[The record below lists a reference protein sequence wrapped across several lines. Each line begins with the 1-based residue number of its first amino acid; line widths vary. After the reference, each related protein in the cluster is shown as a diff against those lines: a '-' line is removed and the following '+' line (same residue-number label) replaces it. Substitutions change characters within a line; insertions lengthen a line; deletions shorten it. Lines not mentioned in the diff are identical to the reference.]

1 MQLAS
6 VGVRD
11 LADRKVTQDNQ
22 QKKKVNAFITDLMK
36 RDRAQYEKLVDLMRY
51 FNLIDVD
58 LKVVSQ
64 LKA

>member
-11 LADRKVTQDNQ
+11 LADRKVTQANQ
-22 QKKKVNAFITDLMK
+22 QKKKVNTFITDLMK